1 MALLEVR
8 EITMK
13 FGSLL
18 ANSDVSFDVEKGT
31 IVGLIGP
38 NGAGKTTLFNCVAG
52 LYTPTAGKVFFKG
65 EDVTE
70 LPAYKMARRGVA
82 RTFQVVRPLKEMT
95 VFENILVGAYMRTG
109 DSTKAKDIAER
120 CMDLCFLKEHGGRL
134 AGGLTIG
141 NKKRLEVA
149 RALATEPE
157 LLLLDEAV
165 AGLTSTEVR
174 EMVDVIVRLREEG
187 VTILMVEHI
196 MEAIMPIADKI
207 VVLASGKKIAE
218 GAPAEIVKDPVVITA
233 YFGEK
238 FSKRLNAHS
247 ADASACLPPDEISNV
262 RAERE
267 QGTAQAADASA
278 CLPPEEISDVRAK
291 REQGT
296 AQGRENNGGDA

>member
-8 EITMK
+8 DLTMK

-65 EDVTE
+65 EDVTD
-70 LPAYKMARRGVA
+70 LPVYKMARRGVA

-109 DSTKAKDIAER
+109 DSAKAKEIAER
-120 CMDLCFLKEHGGRL
+120 CLELCFLGEHRCRL

-174 EMVDVIVRLREEG
+174 EMVEVIVRLREEG
-187 VTILMVEHI
+187 ITILMVEHI

-207 VVLASGKKIAE
+207 VVLESGKKIAE
-218 GAPAEIVKDPVVITA
+218 GAPADIVKDPVVITA

-238 FSKRLNAHS
+238 FSKRINEHKS
-247 ADASACLPPDEISNV
+247 DAPAENSDV
-262 RAERE
+262 HAERE
-267 QGTAQAADASA
+267 QGTARTADASDG
-278 CLPPEEISDVRAK
+278 LSPEEISDVRAGC
-291 REQGT
+291 EQGT
-296 AQGRENNGGDA
+296 ARKEGI

>member
-8 EITMK
+8 NLTMK

-18 ANSDVSFDVEKGT
+18 ANSDVSFDVEDGT

-52 LYTPTAGKVFFKG
+52 LYKPAAGKVTFNG
-65 EDVTE
+65 RDVTGY
-70 LPAYKMARRGVA
+70 PSWKMARLGLA

-95 VFENILVGAYMRTG
+95 VYENILVGAYMRYSDTA
-109 DSTKAKDIAER
+109 KANEVAEH
-120 CMDLCFLKEHGGRL
+120 CVELCFLGDLRDKL

-149 RALATEPE
+149 RSLATGPK
-157 LLLLDEAV
+157 LLLLDESV
-165 AGLTSTEVR
+165 AGLTSTEVK
-174 EMVDVIVRLREEG
+174 EMVEVIVRLKEEG

-196 MEAIMPIADKI
+196 MEAMMLIADKI

-218 GAPAEIVKDPVVITA
+218 DTPKAVINDPTVITA

-238 FSKRLNAHS
+238 FAKRLKES
-247 ADASACLPPDEISNV
+247 KEG
-262 RAERE
+262 
-267 QGTAQAADASA
+267 Q
-278 CLPPEEISDVRAK
+278 
-291 REQGT
+291 
-296 AQGRENNGGDA
+296 

>member
-8 EITMK
+8 NLTMK
-13 FGSLL
+13 FGSLV
-18 ANSDVSFDVEKGT
+18 ANSDVSFDVEAGT

-52 LYTPTAGKVFFKG
+52 LYKPTEGKISFDG
-65 EDVTE
+65 QDITS
-70 LPAYKMARRGVA
+70 LPAYKVSRLGMA

-95 VFENILVGAYMRTG
+95 VLENILVGAYLHEADPAKALATAEECLRT
-109 DSTKAKDIAER
+109 
-120 CMDLCFLKEHGGRL
+120 CFLEEFRDRP

-149 RALATEPE
+149 RALATRPK

-174 EMVDVIVRLREEG
+174 QMVELIKNLRESG

-207 VVLASGKKIAE
+207 VVLDSGVKIAE
-218 GAPAEIVKDPVVITA
+218 DRPQAVVEDENVIKA

-238 FSKRLNAHS
+238 FSKRLKAMK
-247 ADASACLPPDEISNV
+247 DGG
-262 RAERE
+262 RA
-267 QGTAQAADASA
+267 
-278 CLPPEEISDVRAK
+278 
-291 REQGT
+291 
-296 AQGRENNGGDA
+296 

>member
-8 EITMK
+8 DLTMK

-52 LYTPTAGKVFFKG
+52 LYQPASGKVTFDG
-65 EDVTE
+65 LDVTGY
-70 LPAYKMARRGVA
+70 PSWKMARLGLA

-95 VFENILVGAYMRTG
+95 VYENILVGAYMRYSDTA
-109 DSTKAKDIAER
+109 KANEVAEH
-120 CMDLCFLKEHGGRL
+120 CVDLCFLGDLRNKL

-149 RALATEPE
+149 RSLATGPK
-157 LLLLDEAV
+157 LLLLDESV
-165 AGLTSTEVR
+165 AGLTSTEVK
-174 EMVDVIVRLREEG
+174 EMVEVIVRLREEG

-218 GAPAEIVKDPVVITA
+218 DSPQAVINDPTVITA

-238 FSKRLNAHS
+238 FAKRLRV
-247 ADASACLPPDEISNV
+247 CEG
-262 RAERE
+262 E
-267 QGTAQAADASA
+267 Q
-278 CLPPEEISDVRAK
+278 
-291 REQGT
+291 
-296 AQGRENNGGDA
+296 

>member
-8 EITMK
+8 DLTMK

-52 LYTPTAGKVFFKG
+52 LYTPTSGKITFNG
-65 EDVTE
+65 IDVTNV
-70 LPAYKMARRGVA
+70 PAYKMARLGVA

-95 VFENILVGAYMRTG
+95 VFENIMVGAYMRNA
-109 DSTKAKDIAER
+109 DSAKAAAVAER
-120 CMDLCFLKEHGGRL
+120 CMDLCFLSENRDRP

-149 RALATEPE
+149 RALATGPE

-165 AGLTSTEVR
+165 AGLTSTEIK
-174 EMVDVIVRLREEG
+174 EMVEVIVRLRSEG
-187 VTILMVEHI
+187 ITILMVEHI

-218 GAPAEIVKDPVVITA
+218 GAPADIVNDPVVVTA

-238 FSKRLNAHS
+238 YGKRLK
-247 ADASACLPPDEISNV
+247 
-262 RAERE
+262 E
-267 QGTAQAADASA
+267 QKEGA
-278 CLPPEEISDVRAK
+278 
-291 REQGT
+291 
-296 AQGRENNGGDA
+296 

>member
-8 EITMK
+8 DLTMK

-52 LYTPTAGKVFFKG
+52 LYKPASGKVTFDG
-65 EDVTE
+65 LDVTGY
-70 LPAYKMARRGVA
+70 PSWKMARLGLA

-95 VFENILVGAYMRTG
+95 VYENILVGAYMRYIDTA
-109 DSTKAKDIAER
+109 KANEVAEY
-120 CMDLCFLKEHGGRL
+120 CVDLCFLGDLRNKL

-149 RALATEPE
+149 RSLATGPK
-157 LLLLDEAV
+157 LLLLDESV
-165 AGLTSTEVR
+165 AGLTSTEVK
-174 EMVDVIVRLREEG
+174 EMVEVIVRLREEG

-218 GAPAEIVKDPVVITA
+218 DSPQAVINDPTVITA

-238 FSKRLNAHS
+238 FAKRLRV
-247 ADASACLPPDEISNV
+247 CEG
-262 RAERE
+262 E
-267 QGTAQAADASA
+267 Q
-278 CLPPEEISDVRAK
+278 
-291 REQGT
+291 
-296 AQGRENNGGDA
+296 